1 MCASTEKYQE
11 WPRDNFEVT
20 LQVDNFSQGATDM
33 VLRENERERERER
46 EGLYCIV
53 IELAHS
59 VCTPTCR

>member
-33 VLRENERERERER
+33 VLRENEREREGER
-46 EGLYCIV
+46 GIVLYCNRIGT
-53 IELAHS
+53 LSMH
-59 VCTPTCR
+59 TYM